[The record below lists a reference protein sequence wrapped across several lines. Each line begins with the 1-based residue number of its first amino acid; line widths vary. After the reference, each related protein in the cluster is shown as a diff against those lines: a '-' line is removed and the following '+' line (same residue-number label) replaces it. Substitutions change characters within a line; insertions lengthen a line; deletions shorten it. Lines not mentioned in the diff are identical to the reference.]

1 MVVVLQGGAV
11 PEEDYHYLGDQLA
24 SWGFVVAIPPH
35 PRDFAIYAP
44 QRSSAVLDTLVEL
57 AQSEPLWLNYFD
69 LEHATVGGHSLGGV
83 VADGVVETDLRF
95 QQLVLLASYPGDTD
109 GLSFTGSLLS
119 VAGAQDCNAT
129 LSETTAG
136 YESYGYPRALAIL
149 EGVTHYQFTASE
161 AEDLSDCPPG
171 VSLDV
176 AHQRLGETLV
186 SWLKVEVEGDGQF
199 LRYLE
204 EPSAGISWRIESTA
218 P

>member
-1 MVVVLQGGAV
+1 MVVLLQGGAV
-11 PEEDYHYLGDQLA
+11 PEEDYYYLGDQLA

-44 QRSSAVLDTLVEL
+44 QRSSAVLDTLAGL
-57 AQSEPLWLNYFD
+57 AQSDPQWLSYFD

-95 QQLVLLASYPGDTD
+95 RQLVLLASYPGDTD
-109 GLSFTGSLLS
+109 GLSFTGNLLS

-149 EGVTHYQFTASE
+149 DGVTHYQFTASE
-161 AEDLSDCPPG
+161 AEDLADCTPG
-171 VSLDV
+171 VSLDI
-176 AHQRLGETLV
+176 AHQRLGEALV

-204 EPSAGISWRIESTA
+204 APSAGISWRIESAA